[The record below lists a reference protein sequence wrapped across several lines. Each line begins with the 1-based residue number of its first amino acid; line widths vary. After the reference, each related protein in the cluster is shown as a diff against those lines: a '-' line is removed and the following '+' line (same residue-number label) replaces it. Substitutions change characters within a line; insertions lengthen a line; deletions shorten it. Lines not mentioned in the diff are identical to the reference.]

1 MKARLVTVTEA
12 HVRELAAS
20 MRDED
25 LFECQAFGH
34 ATAAEAL
41 EACLSASAAAWAVM
55 RGDTLLALTGVVDR
69 DLPAGTAYLWCLSSR
84 AVETAPVAYVRISRE
99 VVALMC
105 ARYRQL
111 VAATPEAYARALRW
125 LERLGFDTSRRELI
139 DGVPFRFST
148 IGGA

>member
-34 ATAAEAL
+34 ATAEEAL
-41 EACLSASAAAWAVM
+41 QAGLSASVVAWAVM
-55 RGDTLLALTGVVDR
+55 RGDTLLAITGVVDR
-69 DLPAGTAYLWCLSSR
+69 DMPVGTAYLWCLSSKS
-84 AVETAPVAYVRISRE
+84 VEAAPVAYVRISHE
-99 VVALMC
+99 VVSLMR

-111 VAATPEAYARALRW
+111 VAATPETYTRALHW
-125 LERLGFDTSRRELI
+125 LELLGFNTGRRELI
-139 DGVPFRFST
+139 GGVPFRFST